1 MSELVEK
8 MNNLLQTSVSSRHSY
23 FQLKY
28 FLIGKEPTNQSKM
41 WQCLRELKSRQE
53 TLDSIDL
60 QIEEEND
67 KLELCKLNI
76 SRIEK
81 TEKETTD
88 ELDSKE
94 LTIKK
99 RQINRAVTSTL
110 KNIESLKNKKKDT
123 EEECEFFVE
132 TFKNIEK
139 IEPLKNFDDL
149 DSQKDYWGT
158 KLLEKI
164 NLRIL
169 LQKNVDTE
177 LIETALALPDDT
189 PIKQQVI
196 NKLNYLQNN
205 ILKSN
210 NEFMGKIG
218 NNQ

>member
-1 MSELVEK
+1 
-8 MNNLLQTSVSSRHSY
+8 
-23 FQLKY
+23 
-28 FLIGKEPTNQSKM
+28 M

>member
-1 MSELVEK
+1 MLFRS
-8 MNNLLQTSVSSRHSY
+8 
-23 FQLKY
+23 
-28 FLIGKEPTNQSKM
+28 
-41 WQCLRELKSRQE
+41 
-53 TLDSIDL
+53 
-60 QIEEEND
+60 
-67 KLELCKLNI
+67 
-76 SRIEK
+76 
-81 TEKETTD
+81 
-88 ELDSKE
+88 
-94 LTIKK
+94 
-99 RQINRAVTSTL
+99 
-110 KNIESLKNKKKDT
+110 
-123 EEECEFFVE
+123 FVE